1 MTTSQKI
8 ARKLR
13 NMITGLALVA
23 VLTISAWLFGIF
35 NGKYVHHWID
45 ERGQAQRQSDAK
57 AVFNAA
63 VKQDHAVDESE
74 REMERRENLHA
85 WLNPDTPD
93 RKFVKE
99 RHPEA
104 EIRLEYDDSNNIE
117 TVEMWAGGWTFKGD
131 SLKVHALKF
140 RAHTPEAAWF
150 AAANWIRLHEEHD
163 PKAIGAPSASPT
175 SRIDVQP

>member
-1 MTTSQKI
+1 MTTSKKI
-8 ARKLR
+8 SRKLR
-13 NMITGLALVA
+13 NMIAGLALVA
-23 VLTISAWLFGIF
+23 VLTISAWLCGIF
-35 NGKYVHHWID
+35 HGTYVQRWSD
-45 ERGQAQRQSDAK
+45 EREEAQSQADAK
-57 AVFNAA
+57 AVFNTAE
-63 VKQDHAVDESE
+63 KQKQAVDESE
-74 REMERRENLHA
+74 PEIEKREKLHA

-104 EIRLEYDDSNNIE
+104 AIRFDHDDSNNIE
-117 TVEMWAGGWTFKGD
+117 TVEMWAGGWSFKGE
-131 SLKVHALKF
+131 SLNVHAVKF

-175 SRIDVQP
+175 SRIEMQP